1 MSVLD
6 VFKFR
11 KRVSA
16 EHIRASRK
24 KLDRALND
32 NAKASDEFHEAIDDL
47 LRRMDSSRRARR
59 NVENH

>member
-11 KRVSA
+11 KRVPA

-24 KLDRALND
+24 KLERALDANT
-32 NAKASDEFHEAIDDL
+32 KASDEFHEAIDDL
-47 LRRMDSSRRARR
+47 LRRMDSSRKARR
-59 NVENH
+59 NAENH